1 MSNYTFLLLNLRFES
16 TFWVALIAINR
27 RAIALPKT
35 SGLNQLSGWHVFY
48 KQKEF
53 FETEKK
59 DLSKLERKEGD
70 LNP

>member
-16 TFWVALIAINR
+16 TFWVALQSYCT
-27 RAIALPKT
+27 LKE
-35 SGLNQLSGWHVFY
+35 LNPLSGWHVFY